1 LKTRGASG
9 QPCSPARVSQWL
21 RAQCAPDQGTF
32 EQDAGLRPRQV
43 GPAFCPGSIAA
54 APLVSASRALHGA
67 SFVCFRVLR
76 PHARA
81 RPCAIHCRAISRD
94 REKAS
99 RDPEILQ
106 RSPRAKLDS
115 GVAQR
120 FEGHFDSVRVPP
132 TQDGG
137 DFGRLRRAEATDR
150 LRGSIS
156 ATCSP
161 SQHKQSRLDR
171 ARHTVRLHE
180 AQSGGGHGP
189 LCSVS
194 GGTQ

>member
-1 LKTRGASG
+1 MKTRGASG

-150 LRGSIS
+150 LSGSID

-161 SQHKQSRLDR
+161 SQHQRPRHRLMR
-171 ARHTVRLHE
+171 RGR
-180 AQSGGGHGP
+180 
-189 LCSVS
+189 
-194 GGTQ
+194 